1 MTTHRI
7 KDADYT
13 GNQQYKGTAG
23 QHFKYCFR
31 CERHRLSQGGKMLTK
46 LRLFHCVECAAK
58 SKLARG
64 E

>member
-13 GNQQYKGTAG
+13 GNQQYRSTAG
-23 QHFKYCFR
+23 PHFKYCFR

-46 LRLFHCVECAAK
+46 LRLFHCVECATTKEKAK
-58 SKLARG
+58 
-64 E
+64 